1 MGAGGMLCATLEVV
15 KRGIEKTGIQDL
27 GCEIYLDKVP
37 TKYDMELN
45 NILISESNKNVC

>member
-27 GCEIYLDKVP
+27 GCEIYLDKE
-37 TKYDMELN
+37 YQQNMIWN
-45 NILISESNKNVC
+45 LIIF